1 MSYDAPE
8 IEDFD
13 GEDHSHA
20 HKDGKR
26 LSNLGHGS
34 KCIECNDA
42 VMKQTEQGMGRIA
55 SFKIGSLE
63 HKMSRKYSDK

>member
-13 GEDHSHA
+13 GDENSYQ

-26 LSNLGHGS
+26 FTDMGHGS

-42 VMKQTEQGMGRIA
+42 VIKSTANNLGRVA
-55 SFKIGSLE
+55 AFKIGMLE
-63 HKMSRKYSDK
+63 HKMSKKYGGK